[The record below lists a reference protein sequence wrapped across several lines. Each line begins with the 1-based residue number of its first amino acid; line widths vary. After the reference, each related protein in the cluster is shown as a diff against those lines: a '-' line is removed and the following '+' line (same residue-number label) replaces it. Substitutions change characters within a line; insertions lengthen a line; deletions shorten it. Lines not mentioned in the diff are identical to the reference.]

1 MAPVR
6 EADRTTV
13 VARSRSHAHAR
24 TRRAFSQ
31 NFLADPVAVR
41 RIADAAELKPDDLV
55 LEVGAGRG
63 QLTAA
68 LVERCH
74 QVIAYEVDPPMA
86 AAIQPRAGL
95 TVRVSDFLRVVPP
108 ERPFSVVGNPP
119 YSLTSPVVD
128 WCLSAP
134 TLTAATL
141 LTQLEYAWKR
151 TGHYGRWTRLTIST
165 WPAVAWQFKGRVPRG
180 SFRPVPRVDSGI
192 LRLERREV
200 PLVQP
205 AALGAYRRLVDLG
218 FSGVGGSLCGSLAR
232 RYGGRK
238 ATGACRAARL
248 GTDTPVGLVWPEQ
261 WLTLFR
267 ILERPLPHR

>member
-1 MAPVR
+1 M
-6 EADRTTV
+6 
-13 VARSRSHAHAR
+13 ARSRSHAHAR

-55 LEVGAGRG
+55 IEVGAGRG

-68 LVERCH
+68 LVERCER
-74 QVIAYEVDPPMA
+74 VIAYEVDPAMA
-86 AAIQPRAGL
+86 AAIPPRAGL
-95 TVRVSDFLRVVPP
+95 TVRAEDFLRVVPP
-108 ERPFSVVGNPP
+108 ERHFAVVGNPP

-128 WCLSAP
+128 WCLRAP
-134 TLTAATL
+134 TLTSATL

-165 WPAVAWQFKGRVPRG
+165 WPVIAWQFKGRIPRG

-192 LRLERREV
+192 LRLERRDV

-205 AALGAYRRLVDLG
+205 AALGAYRRFVDLG
-218 FSGVGGSLCGSLAR
+218 FGGIGGSLCLSLAR
-232 RYGGRK
+232 RYGTRR
-238 ATGACRAARL
+238 ATGACRAARV
-248 GTDTPVGLVWPEQ
+248 GADTPVGLAWPEQ

-267 ILERPLPHR
+267 ILDHPGPHR

>member
-1 MAPVR
+1 
-6 EADRTTV
+6 

-55 LEVGAGRG
+55 IEVGAG
-63 QLTAA
+63 
-68 LVERCH
+68 
-74 QVIAYEVDPPMA
+74 
-86 AAIQPRAGL
+86 
-95 TVRVSDFLRVVPP
+95 
-108 ERPFSVVGNPP
+108 
-119 YSLTSPVVD
+119 VVD
-128 WCLSAP
+128 WCLRAP
-134 TLTAATL
+134 TLTSATL

-165 WPAVAWQFKGRVPRG
+165 WPVIAWQFKGRIPRG

-192 LRLERREV
+192 LRLERRDV

-205 AALGAYRRLVDLG
+205 AALGAYRRFVDLG
-218 FSGVGGSLCGSLAR
+218 FGGIGGSLCLSLAR
-232 RYGGRK
+232 RYGTRR
-238 ATGACRAARL
+238 ATGACRAARV
-248 GTDTPVGLVWPEQ
+248 GADTPVGLAWPEQ

-267 ILERPLPHR
+267 ILDHPGPHR